1 MKKNPFGK
9 RREKKNLFIRM
20 LWIKTDF
27 GKRREKNSF
36 IRMLWKKP
44 ILVNAVKKKLV
55 HRNAVKKKI
64 HFDKRR
70 EENLIPVY
78 H

>member
-1 MKKNPFGK
+1 
-9 RREKKNLFIRM
+9 M
-20 LWIKTDF
+20 LWKKTRSLECCKKTDF
-27 GKRREKNSF
+27 GKRR
-36 IRMLWKKP
+36 
-44 ILVNAVKKKLV
+44 KKKT
-55 HRNAVKKKI
+55 RSSERCEKKI

>member
-1 MKKNPFGK
+1 MKKKKPVSVNAV
-9 RREKKNLFIRM
+9 KKN
-20 LWIKTDF
+20 
-27 GKRREKNSF
+27 SS

-44 ILVNAVKKKLV
+44 ILVNAVKKNLSSE
-55 HRNAVKKKI
+55 RCEKKRI
-64 HFDKRR
+64 LFDKRH